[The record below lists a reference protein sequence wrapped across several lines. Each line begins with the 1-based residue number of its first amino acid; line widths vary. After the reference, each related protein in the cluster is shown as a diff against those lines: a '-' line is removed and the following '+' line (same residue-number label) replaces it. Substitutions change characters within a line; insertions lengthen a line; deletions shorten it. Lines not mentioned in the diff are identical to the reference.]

1 MEMKRIARIH
11 TDFASK
17 FGVPR
22 QSGLVPQL
30 QGRIVFE
37 PEYRNV
43 DAVRGMEDFSH
54 LWLVWEF
61 SKAVRKEWSP
71 TVRPPRLGGN
81 RRMGVFATRSPFR
94 PNPIGLSCVKL
105 ERIEWEGPE
114 APVIWVS
121 GVDMMDE
128 TPIYDIKPYLPYADS
143 VPDAQAGF
151 TGLTQARTVSVVLPP
166 EVAAASGL
174 PADKLLA
181 LTKVLEQ
188 DPRPRYQQDP
198 ERVYGMT
205 FAGHEV
211 RFVVQEDILY
221 VKDIDAKGAESN
233 ELSESDHI

>member
-1 MEMKRIARIH
+1 
-11 TDFASK
+11 
-17 FGVPR
+17 
-22 QSGLVPQL
+22 
-30 QGRIVFE
+30 
-37 PEYRNV
+37 
-43 DAVRGMEDFSH
+43 
-54 LWLVWEF
+54 
-61 SKAVRKEWSP
+61 
-71 TVRPPRLGGN
+71 
-81 RRMGVFATRSPFR
+81 MGVFATRSPFR
-94 PNPIGLSCVKL
+94 PNPIALSCVKL

-121 GVDMMDE
+121 GVDMMDG

-151 TGLTQARTVSVVLPP
+151 TGHTQARMVSVVLPS

-211 RFVVQEDILY
+211 RFVVQKDILY

-233 ELSESDHI
+233 ELSDSDHV